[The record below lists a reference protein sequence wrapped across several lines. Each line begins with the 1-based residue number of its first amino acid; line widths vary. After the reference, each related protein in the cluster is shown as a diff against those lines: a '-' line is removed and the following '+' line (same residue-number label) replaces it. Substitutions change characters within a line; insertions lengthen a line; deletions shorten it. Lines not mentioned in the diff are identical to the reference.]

1 MNGAGEQAVN
11 AADRVSILSVPAD
24 RIKPHFWT
32 FSIGFTA
39 HLAFNI
45 YANITDVTDLPWRKL
60 PSAIIAD
67 TVPAIGFW
75 LVFSAILVEGINMVF
90 AAIYRQ
96 KNRERARLEGREE
109 GREEGRTE
117 SDAAWREW
125 NQRRLDAEGCGES
138 FDEPPPNFSDGGSGS
153 SR

>member
-1 MNGAGEQAVN
+1 
-11 AADRVSILSVPAD
+11 
-24 RIKPHFWT
+24 
-32 FSIGFTA
+32 
-39 HLAFNI
+39 
-45 YANITDVTDLPWRKL
+45 
-60 PSAIIAD
+60 
-67 TVPAIGFW
+67 
-75 LVFSAILVEGINMVF
+75 MVF

-117 SDAAWREW
+117 SDAAWRKW
-125 NQRRLDAEGCGES
+125 NQRRLDAEGRGES

>member
-1 MNGAGEQAVN
+1 
-11 AADRVSILSVPAD
+11 
-24 RIKPHFWT
+24 
-32 FSIGFTA
+32 
-39 HLAFNI
+39 
-45 YANITDVTDLPWRKL
+45 
-60 PSAIIAD
+60 
-67 TVPAIGFW
+67 
-75 LVFSAILVEGINMVF
+75 MVF

-96 KNRERARLEGREE
+96 KNRERARLE

-125 NQRRLDAEGCGES
+125 NQRRLDAEGRGES

>member
-32 FSIGFTA
+32 FSIGLTA

-45 YANITDVTDLPWRKL
+45 YANITDVTDLTWRKL

-96 KNRERARLEGREE
+96 KNRERARME

-125 NQRRLDAEGCGES
+125 NQRRLEAENRGES
-138 FDEPPPNFSDGGSGS
+138 FDELPPNFSDGGSGS